1 MKTKNRILA
10 ALLCSIGAV
19 FASVDARAAQFTS
32 VCSFGDSLSDAGY
45 FRQFLRSIGIPEA
58 VVTQLGSFTTN
69 PDPVFTELIA
79 QYYGITPAP
88 SNVTGGCIY
97 AQGGARVAL
106 DSAATPPGSPQRSV
120 TTQISEYLATRSGAA
135 DPNGLYTVFVGANDF
150 LQNRDAFLAGTITQ
164 AQFQSN
170 FLAAATAEVQQ
181 IARLRAAGAQYVVVV
196 GAPDFGITPAAI
208 AGGPALAGAATQLAG
223 GYNLT
228 LWTGLA
234 SAGVRVIPIDLF
246 TFLNEVRA
254 NAAAFGFTNTTGV
267 ACGVSPLTGS
277 TSSQFCLPGNFTA
290 ANANNTFLFADSTGH
305 PTGATQAILAQF
317 VESMIEGPY
326 QYSQLTEAPLR
337 SRALHVQGI
346 ADGVLT
352 GHMAEPGKLTFFA
365 SGGAGDFDVAA
376 GIGNVG
382 IAHNNEAYTLG
393 VTMRASE
400 SVVLGVAYGQTRSRG
415 RFGSSAGDFHARDHN
430 YSFFGSLKAGRF
442 YATGIAT
449 MSEIDFN
456 DLHRN
461 IQLGPVLRTATAS
474 TSGSNASVFLNAGY
488 DFALGRFLV
497 GPTVGATW
505 QDVEVAGFDEAGAA
519 SNNLRVFTQKRRSQ
533 VWSAGVRASMDFDGW
548 TPWIR
553 LTADKER
560 EDNARVVTAM
570 PLSMVGFNLN
580 YDVPAYV
587 GDSTYTT
594 FAAGIRGLLTRN
606 VGVGVSFYKVSG
618 RSGIE
623 EQGATATLSVKF

>member
-1 MKTKNRILA
+1 ML
-10 ALLCSIGAV
+10 
-19 FASVDARAAQFTS
+19 
-32 VCSFGDSLSDAGY
+32 
-45 FRQFLRSIGIPEA
+45 FRS
-58 VVTQLGSFTTN
+58 
-69 PDPVFTELIA
+69 
-79 QYYGITPAP
+79 
-88 SNVTGGCIY
+88 
-97 AQGGARVAL
+97 
-106 DSAATPPGSPQRSV
+106 SP
-120 TTQISEYLATRSGAA
+120 
-135 DPNGLYTVFVGANDF
+135 
-150 LQNRDAFLAGTITQ
+150 
-164 AQFQSN
+164 
-170 FLAAATAEVQQ
+170 
-181 IARLRAAGAQYVVVV
+181 
-196 GAPDFGITPAAI
+196 
-208 AGGPALAGAATQLAG
+208 
-223 GYNLT
+223 
-228 LWTGLA
+228 
-234 SAGVRVIPIDLF
+234 
-246 TFLNEVRA
+246 
-254 NAAAFGFTNTTGV
+254 
-267 ACGVSPLTGS
+267 
-277 TSSQFCLPGNFTA
+277 
-290 ANANNTFLFADSTGH
+290 
-305 PTGATQAILAQF
+305 
-317 VESMIEGPY
+317 
-326 QYSQLTEAPLR
+326 
-337 SRALHVQGI
+337 
-346 ADGVLT
+346 
-352 GHMAEPGKLTFFA
+352 A

-548 TPWIR
+548 TPWVR
-553 LTADKER
+553 VTADKER